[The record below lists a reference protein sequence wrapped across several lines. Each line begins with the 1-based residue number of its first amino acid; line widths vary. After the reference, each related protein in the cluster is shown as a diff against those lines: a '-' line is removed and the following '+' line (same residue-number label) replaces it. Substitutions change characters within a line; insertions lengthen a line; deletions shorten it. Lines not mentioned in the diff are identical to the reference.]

1 MNYEQGFS
9 DEEMAKGIAFDYQRK
24 KWQVV
29 LWVNGRAKRV
39 GRYESIF
46 GAFQA
51 KRDLAAGRIDLR
63 SRAKRLKPPS
73 IDAVMLSWRKE
84 SEEVAH
90 G

>member
-1 MNYEQGFS
+1 MTYEKGIA
-9 DEEMAKGIAFDYQRK
+9 DEEMAKGITFDYQRK

-63 SRAKRLKPPS
+63 PKAKRLNLAG
-73 IDAVMLSWRKE
+73 IDTVMLSWRNG
-84 SEEVAH
+84 SGGVAL
-90 G
+90 

>member
-63 SRAKRLKPPS
+63 PNAKPLKLS
-73 IDAVMLSWRKE
+73 GIDTVMLSWRKE
-84 SEEVAH
+84 QTEVVCV
-90 G
+90 